1 MVGWRWFVGWVAV
14 LFTWGNNMFGDGR
27 KGRKGE
33 GSCGAES
40 TVRLPFALSVVFGL
54 VGSIVI

>member
-1 MVGWRWFVGWVAV
+1 
-14 LFTWGNNMFGDGR
+14 MFGDGR
-27 KGRKGE
+27 NGRKGE

-40 TVRLPFALSVVFGL
+40 AVRLPFALSVVFGL